1 MATVSFGGP
10 LEFGV
15 VGFGDSATRDA
26 RNDSVPAAATVTA
39 AIVPASAS
47 ASFSII
53 SVTAYD
59 VTLVEVLSR

>member
-47 ASFSII
+47 FSII